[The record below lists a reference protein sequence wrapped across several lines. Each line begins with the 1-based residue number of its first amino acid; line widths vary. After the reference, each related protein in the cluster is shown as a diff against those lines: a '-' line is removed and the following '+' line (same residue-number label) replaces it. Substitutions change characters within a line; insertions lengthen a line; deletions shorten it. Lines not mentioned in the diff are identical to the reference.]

1 MGAQRT
7 SQAIGAL
14 EDHIAGISHTEQP
27 ASLAG
32 TLALISIAQ
41 SLDTLSEIGA
51 DIAANLNR
59 LTGIIERR

>member
-14 EDHIAGISHTEQP
+14 QDHIAGSSHTEQP
-27 ASLAG
+27 VSVAG

-41 SLDTLSEIGA
+41 SLDTLCEIGT